1 MWRRVVIGVLLATL
15 LSSALPNANAE
26 QLRRYKIQYPDGT
39 YIMNA
44 GTSNPIVVEGYPSV
58 YSTIVFTHD
67 PRGIDNSVCAS
78 GCRPVLDD
86 YQSDNTEGTPST
98 PSTPPT
104 PSTPIIR
111 ENTKAQ
117 LTEIQIEIYQ
127 ISQNQIQWTLD
138 AYAGKSRTVLYTN
151 FSYSWKVTGPSGEVD
166 SGNSILNAIAES
178 SAGMI
183 ASFNL
188 TTLQPGTPYVVSVE
202 YQQSGSFY
210 QVSRTITTKNAIP
223 AAPILETVTP
233 ILETVTP
240 ILETV
245 TPILETVT
253 PILETVTPIKSETE
267 IKSEL
272 VSKVIQQISITSSVK
287 QKMAI
292 VATYFATFSK
302 EEKED
307 LLFVI
312 VKKSGTSIIIVATDF
327 ANLNMTVTAT
337 KKGQKTVVFNVKT
350 DKDGDVQ
357 IKTNT
362 NLNGFTVSLNI
373 GTAKLDADLVKY

>member
-1 MWRRVVIGVLLATL
+1 MWRRAVIGVLLTTL
-15 LSSALPNANAE
+15 LSSGLPNANAE
-26 QLRRYKIQYPDGT
+26 QLRRYKILYPDGT
-39 YIMNA
+39 YIMNS

-98 PSTPPT
+98 PSTSPS

-111 ENTKAQ
+111 EDTKAQ

-166 SGNSILNAIAES
+166 SGKSILNAIAES

-188 TTLQPGTPYVVSVE
+188 TNLQSGTPYVVSVE

-210 QVSRTITTKNAIP
+210 QVSRTITTKNALP

-245 TPILETVT
+245 TA
-253 PILETVTPIKSETE
+253 IKSESE

-272 VSKVIQQISITSSVK
+272 VSKVIQQISLTSSVK

-292 VATYFATFSK
+292 AGTYFATFSK

-312 VKKSGTSIIIVATDF
+312 VKKSGSSIIIVATDF

-337 KKGQKTVVFNVKT
+337 KKGQKTLLFNVKT
-350 DKDGDVQ
+350 DKDGDIQ

>member
-1 MWRRVVIGVLLATL
+1 MWRRVVIGVLLTTL

-26 QLRRYKIQYPDGT
+26 QLRRYKILYPDGT
-39 YIMNA
+39 YIMNS

-98 PSTPPT
+98 PSTSPS

-111 ENTKAQ
+111 EDTKAQ

-166 SGNSILNAIAES
+166 SGKSILNAIAES

-188 TTLQPGTPYVVSVE
+188 TNLQSGTPYVVSVE

-210 QVSRTITTKNAIP
+210 QVSRTITTKNALP

-253 PILETVTPIKSETE
+253 AIKSESE

-272 VSKVIQQISITSSVK
+272 VSKVIQQISLTSSVK

-292 VATYFATFSK
+292 AGTYFATFSK

-312 VKKSGTSIIIVATDF
+312 VKKSGSSIIIVATDF

-337 KKGQKTVVFNVKT
+337 KKGQKTLLFNVKT
-350 DKDGDVQ
+350 DKDGDIQ
-357 IKTNT
+357 IKTNA

>member
-1 MWRRVVIGVLLATL
+1 MWRRVVIGVLLTTL

-26 QLRRYKIQYPDGT
+26 QLRRYKILYPDGT
-39 YIMNA
+39 YIMNS

-98 PSTPPT
+98 PSTSPS
-104 PSTPIIR
+104 PSTPILR
-111 ENTKAQ
+111 EDTKAQ

-166 SGNSILNAIAES
+166 SGKSILNAIAES

-188 TTLQPGTPYVVSVE
+188 TNLQSGTPYVVSVE

-210 QVSRTITTKNAIP
+210 QVSRTITTKNALP

-253 PILETVTPIKSETE
+253 AIKSESE

-272 VSKVIQQISITSSVK
+272 VSKVIQQISLTSSVK

-292 VATYFATFSK
+292 AGTYFATFSK

-312 VKKSGTSIIIVATDF
+312 VKKSGSSIIIVATDF

-337 KKGQKTVVFNVKT
+337 KKGQKTLLFNVKT
-350 DKDGDVQ
+350 DKDGDIQ

>member
-1 MWRRVVIGVLLATL
+1 MRRWVVIGVLLTTL

-26 QLRRYKIQYPDGT
+26 QLRRYKILYPDGT
-39 YIMNA
+39 YIMNS

-98 PSTPPT
+98 PPT
-104 PSTPIIR
+104 LSTPIIR
-111 ENTKAQ
+111 DDTKAQ

-151 FSYSWKVTGPSGEVD
+151 FSYSWKVTGPSREVD
-166 SGNSILNAIAES
+166 SGKSLPNAIVES

-188 TTLQPGTPYVVSVE
+188 TSLQSGTPYVVSVE

-210 QVSRTITTKNAIP
+210 QVSRTITTKNEIP
-223 AAPILETVTP
+223 LTP

-253 PILETVTPIKSETE
+253 ATKSESE

-272 VSKVIQQISITSSVK
+272 VSGVIRQISLTSSVK

-292 VATYFATFSK
+292 VGTYFGTFSK

-307 LLFVI
+307 SLFVI
-312 VKKSGTSIIIVATDF
+312 VKKSGSSIIIIATDL

-337 KKGQKTVVFNVKT
+337 KKGQKSVVFNVKT
-350 DKDGDVQ
+350 DKDGDIQ
-357 IKTNT
+357 IKTNA
-362 NLNGFTVSLNI
+362 NLNGFTVSLNM
-373 GTAKLDADLVKY
+373 GSLKLDSDLVKY

>member
-1 MWRRVVIGVLLATL
+1 MRRWVVIGVLLTTL

-26 QLRRYKIQYPDGT
+26 QLKRYKILYPDGT
-39 YIMNA
+39 YIMNS

-98 PSTPPT
+98 PPT
-104 PSTPIIR
+104 LSTPIIR
-111 ENTKAQ
+111 DDTKAQ

-127 ISQNQIQWTLD
+127 ISQHQIQWTLD
-138 AYAGKSRTVLYTN
+138 AYAGKSRTVLYNN

-166 SGNSILNAIAES
+166 SGKSLPNAIVES

-188 TTLQPGTPYVVSVE
+188 TSLQSGTPYVVSVE
-202 YQQSGSFY
+202 YQQSGSYY
-210 QVSRTITTKNAIP
+210 QVSRTITTKNEIP
-223 AAPILETVTP
+223 PTPTLETVTP

-240 ILETV
+240 TLETV
-245 TPILETVT
+245 TA
-253 PILETVTPIKSETE
+253 IKSESE
-267 IKSEL
+267 IKGEIVSE
-272 VSKVIQQISITSSVK
+272 VIQRISLTSSVK

-292 VATYFATFSK
+292 VGTYFATFSK

-312 VKKSGTSIIIVATDF
+312 VKKSGSSIIIVATDL
-327 ANLNMTVTAT
+327 ANLNMTVTAA
-337 KKGQKTVVFNVKT
+337 KKGQKSVVFNVKT
-350 DKDGDVQ
+350 DKDGDIQ
-357 IKTNT
+357 IKTNA

-373 GTAKLDADLVKY
+373 GAVKLDADLVKY

>member
-1 MWRRVVIGVLLATL
+1 
-15 LSSALPNANAE
+15 
-26 QLRRYKIQYPDGT
+26 
-39 YIMNA
+39 MNA

-111 ENTKAQ
+111 EDTKAQ

-253 PILETVTPIKSETE
+253 PILETVTPILETVTPIKSETE

-292 VATYFATFSK
+292 VGTYFATFSK

-312 VKKSGTSIIIVATDF
+312 VKKSGSSIIIVATDF

>member
-1 MWRRVVIGVLLATL
+1 MWRRAVIGVLLTTL
-15 LSSALPNANAE
+15 LSSGLPNANAE
-26 QLRRYKIQYPDGT
+26 QLRRYKILYPDGT
-39 YIMNA
+39 YIMNS

-98 PSTPPT
+98 PSTSPS

-111 ENTKAQ
+111 EDTKAQ

-166 SGNSILNAIAES
+166 SGKSILNAIAES

-188 TTLQPGTPYVVSVE
+188 TNLQSGTPYVVSVE

-210 QVSRTITTKNAIP
+210 QVSRTITTKNALP

-253 PILETVTPIKSETE
+253 AILETVTAIKSESE

-272 VSKVIQQISITSSVK
+272 VSKVIQQISLTSSVK

-292 VATYFATFSK
+292 AGTYFATFSK

-312 VKKSGTSIIIVATDF
+312 VKKSGSSIIIVATDF
-327 ANLNMTVTAT
+327 ADLNMTVTAT
-337 KKGQKTVVFNVKT
+337 KKGQKTLLFNVKT
-350 DKDGDVQ
+350 DKDGDIQ
-357 IKTNT
+357 IKTNA

>member
-1 MWRRVVIGVLLATL
+1 MWRRVVIGVLLTTL

-26 QLRRYKIQYPDGT
+26 QLRRYKILYPDGT
-39 YIMNA
+39 YIMNS
-44 GTSNPIVVEGYPSV
+44 GTSDPIVVEGYPSV

-86 YQSDNTEGTPST
+86 YQSDNTEGTPPT
-98 PSTPPT
+98 PSTSPS

-111 ENTKAQ
+111 EDTKAQ

-166 SGNSILNAIAES
+166 SGKSILNAIAES

-188 TTLQPGTPYVVSVE
+188 TNLQSGTPYVVSVE

-210 QVSRTITTKNAIP
+210 QVSRTITTKNALP

-245 TPILETVT
+245 TA
-253 PILETVTPIKSETE
+253 IKSESE

-272 VSKVIQQISITSSVK
+272 VSKVIQQISLTSSVK

-292 VATYFATFSK
+292 AGTYFATFSK

-312 VKKSGTSIIIVATDF
+312 VKKSGSSIIIVATDF

-337 KKGQKTVVFNVKT
+337 KKGQKTLLFNVKT
-350 DKDGDVQ
+350 DKDGDIQ
-357 IKTNT
+357 IKTNA

>member
-1 MWRRVVIGVLLATL
+1 MWRRVVIGVLLTTL

-39 YIMNA
+39 YIMNS

-104 PSTPIIR
+104 LSTPIIR
-111 ENTKAQ
+111 EDTKAQ

-127 ISQNQIQWTLD
+127 ISQNQLQWTLD

-166 SGNSILNAIAES
+166 SGKSILNAIAES

-188 TTLQPGTPYVVSVE
+188 TTLQSGTPYVVSVE

-223 AAPILETVTP
+223 
-233 ILETVTP
+233 
-240 ILETV
+240 V

-253 PILETVTPIKSETE
+253 PILETVTPIKSESV

-272 VSKVIQQISITSSVK
+272 VSEVIQQISLTSSAK

-292 VATYFATFSK
+292 VGSYFATFSK

-312 VKKSGTSIIIVATDF
+312 VKKSGSSIIIVATDF

-337 KKGQKTVVFNVKT
+337 KKGQKTFVFNVKT
-350 DKDGDVQ
+350 DKDGDIQ
-357 IKTNT
+357 IKTNA
-362 NLNGFTVSLNI
+362 NLNGFTVSLNM
-373 GTAKLDADLVKY
+373 GAVKLDADLVKY

>member
-1 MWRRVVIGVLLATL
+1 
-15 LSSALPNANAE
+15 
-26 QLRRYKIQYPDGT
+26 
-39 YIMNA
+39 MNS

-98 PSTPPT
+98 PPT

-111 ENTKAQ
+111 EDTKAQ

-127 ISQNQIQWTLD
+127 ISQNQLQWTLD

-166 SGNSILNAIAES
+166 SGKSIPNAIAES

-188 TTLQPGTPYVVSVE
+188 TSLQSGTPYVVSVE

-210 QVSRTITTKNAIP
+210 QVSRTITTKNEIP
-223 AAPILETVTP
+223 ATP
-233 ILETVTP
+233 ILETATP
-240 ILETV
+240 ILETA
-245 TPILETVT
+245 TPILETAT
-253 PILETVTPIKSETE
+253 PILETATPILETATPILETATPILETATPILETATAIKSESE

-272 VSKVIQQISITSSVK
+272 VSGVIQQISLSSSVK

-292 VATYFATFSK
+292 VGTYFATFSK

-312 VKKSGTSIIIVATDF
+312 VKKSGSSIIIVATDF

-350 DKDGDVQ
+350 DKDGDIQ
-357 IKTNT
+357 IKTNA

-373 GTAKLDADLVKY
+373 GAVKLDADLVKY

>member
-240 ILETV
+240 I
-245 TPILETVT
+245 
-253 PILETVTPIKSETE
+253 KSETE

>member
-1 MWRRVVIGVLLATL
+1 MWRRVVIGVLLTTL

-26 QLRRYKIQYPDGT
+26 QLRRYKILYPDGT
-39 YIMNA
+39 YIMNS

-98 PSTPPT
+98 SPSPSTT
-104 PSTPIIR
+104 IIR
-111 ENTKAQ
+111 EDTKAQ

-166 SGNSILNAIAES
+166 SGKSILNAIAES

-188 TTLQPGTPYVVSVE
+188 TNLQSGTPYVVSVE

-210 QVSRTITTKNAIP
+210 QVSRTITTKNALP

-233 ILETVTP
+233 ILETVTA
-240 ILETV
+240 
-245 TPILETVT
+245 
-253 PILETVTPIKSETE
+253 IKSESE

-272 VSKVIQQISITSSVK
+272 VSKVIQQISLTSSVK

-292 VATYFATFSK
+292 AGTYFATFSK

-312 VKKSGTSIIIVATDF
+312 VKKSGSSIIIVATDF

-337 KKGQKTVVFNVKT
+337 KKGQKTLLFNVKT
-350 DKDGDVQ
+350 DKDGDIQ
-357 IKTNT
+357 IKTNA

>member
-1 MWRRVVIGVLLATL
+1 
-15 LSSALPNANAE
+15 
-26 QLRRYKIQYPDGT
+26 
-39 YIMNA
+39 MNS
-44 GTSNPIVVEGYPSV
+44 GTSDPIVVEGYPSV

-86 YQSDNTEGTPST
+86 YQSDNTEGTPPT
-98 PSTPPT
+98 PSTSPS

-111 ENTKAQ
+111 EDTKAQ

-166 SGNSILNAIAES
+166 SGKSILNAIAES

-188 TTLQPGTPYVVSVE
+188 TNLQSGTPYVVSVE

-210 QVSRTITTKNAIP
+210 QVSRTITTKNALP

-253 PILETVTPIKSETE
+253 PILETVTPIKSESE

-272 VSKVIQQISITSSVK
+272 VSKVIQQISLTSSVK

-292 VATYFATFSK
+292 AGTYFATFSK

-312 VKKSGTSIIIVATDF
+312 VKKSGSSIIIVATDF

-337 KKGQKTVVFNVKT
+337 KKGQKTLLFNVKT
-350 DKDGDVQ
+350 DKDGDIQ

>member
-1 MWRRVVIGVLLATL
+1 MWRRAVIGVLLTTL

-26 QLRRYKIQYPDGT
+26 QLRRYKILYPDGT
-39 YIMNA
+39 YIMNS

-98 PSTPPT
+98 PSTP
-104 PSTPIIR
+104 STPIIR
-111 ENTKAQ
+111 EDTKAQ

-166 SGNSILNAIAES
+166 SGKSLPNAIVES

-188 TTLQPGTPYVVSVE
+188 TSLQSGTPYVVSVE
-202 YQQSGSFY
+202 YQQSGSYY
-210 QVSRTITTKNAIP
+210 QVSRTITTKNEIP
-223 AAPILETVTP
+223 PTPILETVTP

-253 PILETVTPIKSETE
+253 PILETVTAIKSESE

-272 VSKVIQQISITSSVK
+272 VSEVIQQISLTSSVK
-287 QKMAI
+287 QKIAI
-292 VATYFATFSK
+292 VGTYFATFSK

-312 VKKSGTSIIIVATDF
+312 VKKSGSSIIIVATDF

-337 KKGQKTVVFNVKT
+337 KKGQKSFVFNVKT
-350 DKDGDVQ
+350 DKDGDIQ
-357 IKTNT
+357 IKTNA

-373 GTAKLDADLVKY
+373 GAVKLDADLAKY

>member
-1 MWRRVVIGVLLATL
+1 MRRWVVIGVLLTTL

-26 QLRRYKIQYPDGT
+26 QLKRYKILYPDGT
-39 YIMNA
+39 YIMNS

-98 PSTPPT
+98 PPT
-104 PSTPIIR
+104 LSTPIIR
-111 ENTKAQ
+111 DDTKAQ

-127 ISQNQIQWTLD
+127 ISQHQIQWTLD
-138 AYAGKSRTVLYTN
+138 AYAGKSRTVLYNN

-166 SGNSILNAIAES
+166 SGKSLPNAIVES

-188 TTLQPGTPYVVSVE
+188 TSLQSGTPYVVSVE
-202 YQQSGSFY
+202 YQQSGSYY
-210 QVSRTITTKNAIP
+210 QVSRTITTKNEIP
-223 AAPILETVTP
+223 PTPTLETVTP

-240 ILETV
+240 TLETV

-253 PILETVTPIKSETE
+253 PTLETVTAIKSESE
-267 IKSEL
+267 IKGEIVSE
-272 VSKVIQQISITSSVK
+272 VIQRISLTSSVK

-292 VATYFATFSK
+292 VGTYFATFSK

-312 VKKSGTSIIIVATDF
+312 VKKSGSSIIIVATDL
-327 ANLNMTVTAT
+327 ANLNMTVTAA
-337 KKGQKTVVFNVKT
+337 KKGQKSVVFNVKT
-350 DKDGDVQ
+350 DKDGDIQ
-357 IKTNT
+357 IKTNA

-373 GTAKLDADLVKY
+373 GAVKLDADLVKY

>member
-1 MWRRVVIGVLLATL
+1 MWRRAVIGVLLTTL

-26 QLRRYKIQYPDGT
+26 QLRRYNILYPDGT
-39 YIMNA
+39 YIMNS

-98 PSTPPT
+98 PSTP
-104 PSTPIIR
+104 STPIIR
-111 ENTKAQ
+111 EDTKAQ

-166 SGNSILNAIAES
+166 SGKSLPNAIVES

-188 TTLQPGTPYVVSVE
+188 TSLQSGTPYVVSVE
-202 YQQSGSFY
+202 YQQSGSYY
-210 QVSRTITTKNAIP
+210 QVSRTITTKNEIP
-223 AAPILETVTP
+223 PTP

-245 TPILETVT
+245 TA
-253 PILETVTPIKSETE
+253 IKSESE

-272 VSKVIQQISITSSVK
+272 VSEVIQQISLTSSVK
-287 QKMAI
+287 QKIAI
-292 VATYFATFSK
+292 VGTYFATFSK

-312 VKKSGTSIIIVATDF
+312 VKKSGSSIIIVATDF

-337 KKGQKTVVFNVKT
+337 KKGQKSFVFNVKT
-350 DKDGDVQ
+350 DKDGDIQ
-357 IKTNT
+357 IKTNA

-373 GTAKLDADLVKY
+373 GAVKLDADLAKY

>member
-111 ENTKAQ
+111 EDTKAQ

-240 ILETV
+240 I
-245 TPILETVT
+245 
-253 PILETVTPIKSETE
+253 KSETE

-292 VATYFATFSK
+292 VGTYFATFSK

>member
-111 ENTKAQ
+111 EDTKAQ

-253 PILETVTPIKSETE
+253 PIKSETE

-292 VATYFATFSK
+292 VGTYFATFSK

-350 DKDGDVQ
+350 DKDGDIQ
-357 IKTNT
+357 IKTNA

-373 GTAKLDADLVKY
+373 GAVKLDADLVKY

>member
-1 MWRRVVIGVLLATL
+1 MWRRAVIGVLLTTL
-15 LSSALPNANAE
+15 LSSGLPNANAE
-26 QLRRYKIQYPDGT
+26 QLRRYKILYPDGT
-39 YIMNA
+39 YIMNS

-98 PSTPPT
+98 SPS

-111 ENTKAQ
+111 EDTKAQ

-166 SGNSILNAIAES
+166 SGKSILNAIAES

-188 TTLQPGTPYVVSVE
+188 TNLQSGTPYVVSVE

-210 QVSRTITTKNAIP
+210 QVSRTITTKNALP

-245 TPILETVT
+245 TAILETVT
-253 PILETVTPIKSETE
+253 AILETVTAIKSESE

-272 VSKVIQQISITSSVK
+272 VSRVIQQISLTSSVK

-292 VATYFATFSK
+292 AGTYFATFSK

-312 VKKSGTSIIIVATDF
+312 VKKSGSSIIIVATDF

-337 KKGQKTVVFNVKT
+337 KKGQKTLLFNVKT
-350 DKDGDVQ
+350 DKDGDIQ
-357 IKTNT
+357 IKTNA

>member
-1 MWRRVVIGVLLATL
+1 MRRWVVIGVLLTTL
-15 LSSALPNANAE
+15 VSSALPSANAE
-26 QLRRYKIQYPDGT
+26 QLRRYKILYPDGT
-39 YIMNA
+39 YIMNS

-86 YQSDNTEGTPST
+86 YQSDNTEGTPAT
-98 PSTPPT
+98 PATPA
-104 PSTPIIR
+104 TPIIR
-111 ENTKAQ
+111 EDTKAQ

-127 ISQNQIQWTLD
+127 ISQNQLQWTLD

-166 SGNSILNAIAES
+166 SGKSIPNAIAES

-188 TTLQPGTPYVVSVE
+188 TSLQSGTPYVVSVE

-210 QVSRTITTKNAIP
+210 QVSRTITTKNEIP
-223 AAPILETVTP
+223 ATP
-233 ILETVTP
+233 ILETATP
-240 ILETV
+240 ILETA
-245 TPILETVT
+245 TPILETAT
-253 PILETVTPIKSETE
+253 AIKSESE

-272 VSKVIQQISITSSVK
+272 VSGVIQQISLTSSVK

-292 VATYFATFSK
+292 VGTYFATFSK

-312 VKKSGTSIIIVATDF
+312 VKKSGSSIIIVATDF

-350 DKDGDVQ
+350 DKDGDIQ
-357 IKTNT
+357 IKTNA

-373 GTAKLDADLVKY
+373 GAVKLDADLVKY

>member
-1 MWRRVVIGVLLATL
+1 MRRWVVIGVLLTTL

-26 QLRRYKIQYPDGT
+26 QLKRYKILYPDGT
-39 YIMNA
+39 YIMNS

-98 PSTPPT
+98 PPT
-104 PSTPIIR
+104 LSTPIIR
-111 ENTKAQ
+111 DDTKAQ

-127 ISQNQIQWTLD
+127 ISQHQIQWTLD
-138 AYAGKSRTVLYTN
+138 AYAGKSRTVLYNN

-166 SGNSILNAIAES
+166 SGKSLPNAIVES

-188 TTLQPGTPYVVSVE
+188 TSLQSGTPYVVSVE
-202 YQQSGSFY
+202 YQQSGSYY
-210 QVSRTITTKNAIP
+210 QVSRIITTKNEIP
-223 AAPILETVTP
+223 PTPILETVTP

-253 PILETVTPIKSETE
+253 PILETVTAIKSESE
-267 IKSEL
+267 IKGEIVSE
-272 VSKVIQQISITSSVK
+272 VIQRISLTSSVK

-292 VATYFATFSK
+292 VGTYFATFSK

-312 VKKSGTSIIIVATDF
+312 VKKSGSSIIIVATDL
-327 ANLNMTVTAT
+327 ANLNMTVTAA
-337 KKGQKTVVFNVKT
+337 KKGQKSVVFNVKT
-350 DKDGDVQ
+350 DKDGDIQ
-357 IKTNT
+357 IKTNA

-373 GTAKLDADLVKY
+373 GAVKLDADLVKY

>member
-1 MWRRVVIGVLLATL
+1 MWRRVVIGVLLTTL

-39 YIMNA
+39 YIMNS

-111 ENTKAQ
+111 EDTKAQ

-127 ISQNQIQWTLD
+127 ISQNQLQWTLD

-166 SGNSILNAIAES
+166 SGKSIPNAIAES

-188 TTLQPGTPYVVSVE
+188 TSLQSGTPYVVSVE

-223 AAPILETVTP
+223 AAPILETATP
-233 ILETVTP
+233 ILETATP
-240 ILETV
+240 ILETA
-245 TPILETVT
+245 TPILETAT
-253 PILETVTPIKSETE
+253 PILETATAIKSESE

-272 VSKVIQQISITSSVK
+272 VSGVIQQISLTSSVK

-292 VATYFATFSK
+292 VGTYFATFSK

-312 VKKSGTSIIIVATDF
+312 VKKSGSSIIIVATDF

-350 DKDGDVQ
+350 DKDGDIQ
-357 IKTNT
+357 IKTNA

-373 GTAKLDADLVKY
+373 GAVKLDADLVKY

>member
-1 MWRRVVIGVLLATL
+1 MWRRVVIGVLLTTL

-26 QLRRYKIQYPDGT
+26 QLRRYKILYPDGT
-39 YIMNA
+39 YIMNS

-98 PSTPPT
+98 PSTSPS

-111 ENTKAQ
+111 EDTKAQ

-166 SGNSILNAIAES
+166 SGKSILNAIAES

-188 TTLQPGTPYVVSVE
+188 TNLQSGTPYVVSVE

-210 QVSRTITTKNAIP
+210 QVSRTITTKNALP

-253 PILETVTPIKSETE
+253 AIKSESE

-272 VSKVIQQISITSSVK
+272 VSKVIQQISLTSSVK

-292 VATYFATFSK
+292 AGTYFATFSK

-312 VKKSGTSIIIVATDF
+312 VKKSGSSIIIVATDF

-337 KKGQKTVVFNVKT
+337 KKGQKTLLFNVKT
-350 DKDGDVQ
+350 DKDGDIQ

>member
-1 MWRRVVIGVLLATL
+1 MRRRVVIGVLLTTL
-15 LSSALPNANAE
+15 LSSVLPSANAE
-26 QLRRYKIQYPDGT
+26 QLRRYKILYPDGT
-39 YIMNA
+39 YIMNS

-86 YQSDNTEGTPST
+86 YQSDNTEGTPTT
-98 PSTPPT
+98 PT
-104 PSTPIIR
+104 TPIIR
-111 ENTKAQ
+111 EDTKAQ

-127 ISQNQIQWTLD
+127 ISQNQLQWTLD

-166 SGNSILNAIAES
+166 SGKSIPNAIAES

-188 TTLQPGTPYVVSVE
+188 TSLQSGTPYVVSVE

-210 QVSRTITTKNAIP
+210 QVSRTITTKNEIP
-223 AAPILETVTP
+223 ATP
-233 ILETVTP
+233 ILETATP
-240 ILETV
+240 ILETATPILATA
-245 TPILETVT
+245 TPILETAT
-253 PILETVTPIKSETE
+253 AIKSESE

-272 VSKVIQQISITSSVK
+272 VSGVIQQISLTSSVK

-292 VATYFATFSK
+292 VGTYFATFSK

-312 VKKSGTSIIIVATDF
+312 VKKSGSSIIIVATDF

-350 DKDGDVQ
+350 DKDGDIQ
-357 IKTNT
+357 IKTNA
-362 NLNGFTVSLNI
+362 NLNGFTVLLNI
-373 GTAKLDADLVKY
+373 GAVKLDADLVKY

>member
-1 MWRRVVIGVLLATL
+1 
-15 LSSALPNANAE
+15 
-26 QLRRYKIQYPDGT
+26 
-39 YIMNA
+39 MNS

-67 PRGIDNSVCAS
+67 PRGVDNSVCAS

-98 PSTPPT
+98 PSTP
-104 PSTPIIR
+104 STPIIR
-111 ENTKAQ
+111 EDTKAQ

-127 ISQNQIQWTLD
+127 ISQNQLQWTLD

-166 SGNSILNAIAES
+166 SGKSIPNAIAES

-188 TTLQPGTPYVVSVE
+188 TSLQSGTPYVVSVE

-210 QVSRTITTKNAIP
+210 QVSRTITTKNEIP
-223 AAPILETVTP
+223 ATP
-233 ILETVTP
+233 ILETTTP
-240 ILETV
+240 ILETT
-245 TPILETVT
+245 TPILETAT
-253 PILETVTPIKSETE
+253 PILETTTPILETATPILETATPILETATAIKSESE

-272 VSKVIQQISITSSVK
+272 VSGVIQQISLTSSVK

-292 VATYFATFSK
+292 VGTYFATFSK

-312 VKKSGTSIIIVATDF
+312 VKKSGSSIIIVATDF

-350 DKDGDVQ
+350 DKDGDIQ
-357 IKTNT
+357 IKTNA

-373 GTAKLDADLVKY
+373 GAVKLDADLVKY

>member
-1 MWRRVVIGVLLATL
+1 MWRRVVIGVLLTTL

-26 QLRRYKIQYPDGT
+26 QLRRYKILYPDGT
-39 YIMNA
+39 YIMNS

-98 PSTPPT
+98 PSTSPS
-104 PSTPIIR
+104 PSTPIVR
-111 ENTKAQ
+111 EDTKAQ

-166 SGNSILNAIAES
+166 SGKSILNAIAES

-188 TTLQPGTPYVVSVE
+188 TNLQSGTPYVVSVE

-210 QVSRTITTKNAIP
+210 QVSRTITTKNALP

-253 PILETVTPIKSETE
+253 AIKSESE

-272 VSKVIQQISITSSVK
+272 VSKVIQQISLTSSVK

-292 VATYFATFSK
+292 AGTYFATFSK

-312 VKKSGTSIIIVATDF
+312 VKKSGSSIIIVATDF

-337 KKGQKTVVFNVKT
+337 KKGQKTLLFNVKT
-350 DKDGDVQ
+350 DKDGDIQ